1 VRITVAAQCGL
12 EIVDEEKKDVGPLGG
27 FPGPGNGCGDQR
39 KECEDKGKEVG
50 RTAHGENL
58 EGGAAFSP
66 AKVQ

>member
-50 RTAHGENL
+50 RTAHGRT
-58 EGGAAFSP
+58 
-66 AKVQ
+66 